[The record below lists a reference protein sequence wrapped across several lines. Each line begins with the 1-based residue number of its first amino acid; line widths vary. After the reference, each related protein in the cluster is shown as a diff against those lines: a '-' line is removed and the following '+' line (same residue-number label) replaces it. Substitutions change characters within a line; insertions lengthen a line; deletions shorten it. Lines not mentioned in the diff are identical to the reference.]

1 MHSDVAV
8 IKLKLN
14 ESELAKKKCSF
25 LDYFFFYR
33 SLKLVHLHL
42 FWLKLQYSNEA
53 RFTLSTYLC
62 IHCSQGCTI
71 EHYLVGSLVERYI
84 NRPVTKGVF

>member
-33 SLKLVHLHL
+33 SLKLVHLQ
-42 FWLKLQYSNEA
+42 LQPLGY
-53 RFTLSTYLC
+53 T
-62 IHCSQGCTI
+62 
-71 EHYLVGSLVERYI
+71 SLRRKKRYK
-84 NRPVTKGVF
+84 NNFVFDFFVVVVVFIV